1 MDNRKHDKA
10 EAAEVDNNK
19 AEKTIIKCQSSIN
32 YQSYL

>member
-19 AEKTIIKCQSSIN
+19 TEKAVVECRSSID
-32 YQSYL
+32 Y